1 MTDANGVVIRLAG
14 AFTIERNGVPYPR
27 GAVGGKARTVL
38 KLLAAERDALLAADR
53 VAEELWPYGAPKR
66 PVQNVATLV
75 SRLRGALGA
84 GIVTGG
90 RDGYRLGG
98 APGVR
103 VDLDL
108 AAGLVDEAE
117 RCLGAGDPAPAG
129 TAAGRALELLHDGV
143 VLAGEPDTPWV
154 AAARDEAAGLV
165 RRARH
170 VAASAGLHGADFARA
185 RRAAEAAILTDPF
198 DEVAYRLLMRAH
210 AAAGEPAKALLVYEE
225 LRRRLVAELGTD
237 PAAETRAVH
246 VAVLREEPV
255 TEPSA
260 MGGLGRKAALRDEA
274 GWRVALPEDRGE
286 AAASPEDRRETAAP
300 PEDRRKTGAPPE
312 DRRKTG
318 APPEDRG
325 ETAALPEDRGETGAL
340 RREPGRRAA
349 LADVS
354 GWRVAPG
361 LGSLVTVARPVLVG
375 RAEEVARI
383 SGAWARAVSGRTGVL
398 LVAGEAGI
406 GKSRLAAEAE
416 RMAVATG
423 GIVLRA
429 RCHEIERALFLQ
441 PFVDALRPRL
451 THLPEEALR
460 DLVGGWAPALRSL
473 EQGQAMERRYAFE
486 AVAAFTRALAAREP
500 VLLVLDDLHAAG
512 PATVELVHY
521 LARRVSEVR
530 LLVLATT
537 LTSEYGVADALR
549 GVSEVLRPG
558 PLTRAAVRELAGGP
572 GLAEEVFLRTQGQPQ
587 LVAALLDGSRAGE
600 RVPEEVRVIVL
611 ARLRGLDE
619 QARRVLRAASVLN
632 GAFDPVVLG
641 KVLDLPPQEVAG
653 HCERALGRGLLVV
666 CGSAYE
672 FANALTRETLYATTP
687 APTRL
692 VYQRRAAYPAT

>member
-53 VAEELWPYGAPKR
+53 VAEELWPCGAPKR

-117 RCLGAGDPAPAG
+117 RRLGAGEPAG

-154 AAARDEAAGLV
+154 ATARDEAAGLV

-170 VAASAGLHGADFARA
+170 VAASAGLYGADFARA

-225 LRRRLVAELGTD
+225 LRHRLVAELGTD

-246 VAVLREEPV
+246 VAVLREEPMA
-255 TEPSA
+255 EPST
-260 MGGLGRKAALRDEA
+260 MGVLREEPGRKAAL
-274 GWRVALPEDRGE
+274 
-286 AAASPEDRRETAAP
+286 
-300 PEDRRKTGAPPE
+300 
-312 DRRKTG
+312 
-318 APPEDRG
+318 PEDRG
-325 ETAALPEDRGETGAL
+325 ETAALRK
-340 RREPGRRAA
+340 EPGRRAA
-349 LADVS
+349 LPDES

-361 LGSLVTVARPVLVG
+361 RGSLMAVAGPVLVG

-383 SGAWARAVSGRTGVL
+383 SGAWARAVSGCTGVL

-451 THLPEEALR
+451 THLPEDALR
-460 DLVGGWAPALRSL
+460 DLVGGWASALRSL
-473 EQGQAMERRYAFE
+473 EQGQAMERRYAYE

-537 LTSEYGVADALR
+537 LTSEDGVADALR

-572 GLAEEVFLRTQGQPQ
+572 GLAEEVFRRTQGQPQ

-692 VYQRRAAYPAT
+692 VYQHRAASPAT

>member
-117 RCLGAGDPAPAG
+117 RCLGAGNPAPAG

-170 VAASAGLHGADFARA
+170 VAASAALHGADFARA

-260 MGGLGRKAALRDEA
+260 MGGLGRKAALRDET

-286 AAASPEDRRETAAP
+286 T
-300 PEDRRKTGAPPE
+300 T
-312 DRRKTG
+312 

-325 ETAALPEDRGETGAL
+325 ETAAPPEDRGETATLPEDRGETGAL

-460 DLVGGWAPALRSL
+460 DLVGGWASALRSL
-473 EQGQAMERRYAFE
+473 EQGQAMERRYAYE

-537 LTSEYGVADALR
+537 LTSEDGVADALR

-619 QARRVLRAASVLN
+619 QARRVLRAASVLD